1 MKALNQLAGGGGGF
15 NQLEALKYYVSD
27 ISKCN
32 IHNIVAQFFSL

>member
-27 ISKCN
+27 ISN
-32 IHNIVAQFFSL
+32 IHNIVVQFFSL